1 MTLPLQQDLHQAQ
14 HHHAQQHHAHHHG
27 TTLWQRWLQ
36 AGIVAGLAVYFSL
49 DLLLGGGFQKY
60 INTEL
65 EWLIVLAAVLL
76 ILLAI
81 AAVWEG
87 FRLLRGEESG
97 HSHGSLVSLVILA
110 LPLLLAALSPEVPLG
125 ADAAR
130 GRLSTSVQPGGF
142 ATLQRDPLDYHI
154 LDWLRAFA
162 READLER
169 FAGQEAN
176 LLGFVYRE
184 LDYPDDLFLLARI
197 TLSCCVA
204 DASAVG
210 LPVRYPQAAELPTD
224 QWLQLRG
231 RFQMGIFANERM
243 PILQVEEITWVEPP
257 EQPYLYP

>member
-1 MTLPLQQDLHQAQ
+1 MTLPLQHTPP
-14 HHHAQQHHAHHHG
+14 HHAHHPDAQLDG
-27 TTLWQRWLQ
+27 TALWRRWLQ
-36 AGIVAGLAVYFSL
+36 AGITAGLAAYFSL
-49 DLLLGGGFQKY
+49 DLLLGGGFRKY
-60 INTEL
+60 INIEL
-65 EWLIVLAAVLL
+65 EWLIVLAAGSL

-81 AAVWEG
+81 AAVGEG
-87 FRLLRGEESG
+87 SRLLRGEESG

-130 GRLSTSVQPGGF
+130 GRLSTSVQPGSF
-142 ATLQRDPLDYHI
+142 STLQRDPRDYHI

-169 FAGQEAN
+169 FEGQEAN

-184 LDYPDDLFLLARI
+184 VDYPDDLFLLARI

-210 LPVRYPQAAELPTD
+210 LPIHHPQAAELPAD

-231 RFQMGIFANERM
+231 RFQLGAFGDERM
-243 PILQVEEITWVEPP
+243 PILQVEEMTWVEPP